1 MNISTVDY
9 QGGVSAAEGDNQI
22 FILDLLD
29 LAADPSDSDYLAPDC
44 DAVNQ
49 LLLFLGLLVL
59 RPDHE
64 EIEDDHKENDD
75 EKEEFL
81 TKIRKYGF
89 KDYEAIPVMDRIN
102 PSTVH
107 HYEIILKK

>member
-1 MNISTVDY
+1 MTRHLRKCVDMIKENHIKEKD
-9 QGGVSAAEGDNQI
+9 GKV
-22 FILDLLD
+22 FIECKPINDD
-29 LAADPSDSDYLAPDC
+29 
-44 DAVNQ
+44 
-49 LLLFLGLLVL
+49 LFL
-59 RPDHE
+59 
-64 EIEDDHKENDD
+64 NDD

-102 PSTVH
+102 PSTIH

>member
-1 MNISTVDY
+1 MTKHLRKCLDMIKENRIKEKDDRLFVECRPMNT
-9 QGGVSAAEGDNQI
+9 A
-22 FILDLLD
+22 
-29 LAADPSDSDYLAPDC
+29 
-44 DAVNQ
+44 
-49 LLLFLGLLVL
+49 LFL
-59 RPDHE
+59 
-64 EIEDDHKENDD
+64 NDE

-102 PSTVH
+102 PSVVH

>member
-1 MNISTVDY
+1 MTKHLRKCVDMIKENRIKEKD
-9 QGGVSAAEGDNQI
+9 GKAIIECKPIN
-22 FILDLLD
+22 
-29 LAADPSDSDYLAPDC
+29 
-44 DAVNQ
+44 VN
-49 LLLFLGLLVL
+49 LFL
-59 RPDHE
+59 
-64 EIEDDHKENDD
+64 NDD

-102 PSTVH
+102 PSTIH

>member
-1 MNISTVDY
+1 MTKHLRKCIDVIKENHIKENDGKLFVECKST
-9 QGGVSAAEGDNQI
+9 N
-22 FILDLLD
+22 
-29 LAADPSDSDYLAPDC
+29 
-44 DAVNQ
+44 NT
-49 LLLFLGLLVL
+49 LFL
-59 RPDHE
+59 
-64 EIEDDHKENDD
+64 NDD

-81 TKIRKYGF
+81 TKISKYGF

>member
-1 MNISTVDY
+1 MTKHLRKCIDMIKENHIKEKDGKV
-9 QGGVSAAEGDNQI
+9 
-22 FILDLLD
+22 FIECKPINDD
-29 LAADPSDSDYLAPDC
+29 
-44 DAVNQ
+44 
-49 LLLFLGLLVL
+49 LFL
-59 RPDHE
+59 
-64 EIEDDHKENDD
+64 NDD